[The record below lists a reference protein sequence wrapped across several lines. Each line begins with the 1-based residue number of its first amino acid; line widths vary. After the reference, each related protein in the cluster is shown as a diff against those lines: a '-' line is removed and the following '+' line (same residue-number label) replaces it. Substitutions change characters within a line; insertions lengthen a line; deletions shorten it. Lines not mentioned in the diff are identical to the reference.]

1 MEKLIFT
8 FCAMAVL
15 IWVWKEYFREI
26 PHLEQAGVLKNFR
39 IESVEPH
46 HGRYLVIDRRFV
58 APDRQVIHP
67 ASPMV
72 RGFQDLAYVS
82 NVDVMLTAAAVKPSE
97 KLEFDEVRRCYFSP
111 TPLSGEKK
119 QKLSQQTRHLSL
131 IAATAEIAKKMQRLT
146 AGQQIELQGDVVQV
160 YFQGNQRQFF
170 VGTGS
175 TFAANCQ
182 IFRVNQLRVIH

>member
-1 MEKLIFT
+1 MGKLILT
-8 FCAMAVL
+8 FCSMALL

-46 HGRYLVIDRRFV
+46 RERYLVIEKRFV

-67 ASPMV
+67 ASPIV

-82 NVDVMLTAAAVKPSE
+82 NVDVILTTAAFKPAE
-97 KLEFDEVRRCYFSP
+97 KLEFDEVRRCYFSSD
-111 TPLSGEKK
+111 PLSDDKK
-119 QKLSQQTRHLSL
+119 YELSQQTRHLSL
-131 IAATAEIAKKMQRLT
+131 IAASAEVAKTMQRLR
-146 AGQQIELQGDVVQV
+146 AGQQIELQGDVVRV
-160 YFQGNQRQFF
+160 YFQDNQRQFF
-170 VGTGS
+170 VGMGS

-182 IFRVNQLRVIH
+182 LFRVSQLRVIN